1 MDPQR
6 EIFQKSG
13 TTSSLSSPL
22 TFQFKDGDFE
32 RIIRVLKKTS
42 GASLKILKF

>member
-6 EIFQKSG
+6 QIFQKAC
-13 TTSSLSSPL
+13 TTSSLISPL

-32 RIIRVLKKTS
+32 RIIRVLKKTF
-42 GASLKILKF
+42 GANLKILKF